1 MGLPAALD
9 GAIDDILG
17 AFHGLDDHGGAVEL
31 LGLVQCGTLRDEEA
45 ETAVRLAAHT
55 EDGDMLTGL
64 TAKVHHGADLAVGV
78 DTHLRAGILAGQVTG
93 SHAAVP
99 ERDGPLF
106 LVHGDGVATT
116 INLPR
121 LAIKSER
128 NIDTFYRLLD
138 DLLDLVRDQLY
149 HRYQVQANLKV
160 RDLPFLMGQGL
171 YLDSDKLASDDRIE
185 EAIKHGTLG
194 VGFIGL
200 AETLTSLLGC
210 HHAQSEEAQK
220 LGEDIIGHMREKVDA
235 MSDKYDLNYS
245 FIATPAEGLSGR
257 FIRMDRKEYGIIP
270 GVTDKAYYTN
280 SFHVPVSYPISA
292 FEKMR
297 LEGAYHKFTNGGHIS
312 YVEFASSPAH
322 NLGAVEDVLRHM
334 LECDCGY
341 VGINFPIDYCEEC
354 GYTGIIDS
362 DYCPVCERTLTQKYC
377 RETCC
382 TE

>member
-1 MGLPAALD
+1 MS
-9 GAIDDILG
+9 
-17 AFHGLDDHGGAVEL
+17 F
-31 LGLVQCGTLRDEEA
+31 
-45 ETAVRLAAHT
+45 
-55 EDGDMLTGL
+55 
-64 TAKVHHGADLAVGV
+64 
-78 DTHLRAGILAGQVTG
+78 
-93 SHAAVP
+93 
-99 ERDGPLF
+99 
-106 LVHGDGVATT
+106 TT